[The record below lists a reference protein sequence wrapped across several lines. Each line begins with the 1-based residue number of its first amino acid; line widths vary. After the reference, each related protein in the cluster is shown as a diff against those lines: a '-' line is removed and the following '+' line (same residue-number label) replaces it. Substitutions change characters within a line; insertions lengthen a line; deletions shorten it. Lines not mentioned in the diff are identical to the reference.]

1 MMKVSPTSR
10 RAYSQHSTEKQK
22 LRICLITLP
31 RYKDKGLFPADVH
44 VNHHCRRL
52 CYAAIQRDRCLGFWS
67 KAIQPRQ

>member
-10 RAYSQHSTEKQK
+10 RAYSGQPTEAQK
-22 LRICLITLP
+22 LRTCLTTLL

-52 CYAAIQRDRCLGFWS
+52 CYTAIQRDRSLGFWV